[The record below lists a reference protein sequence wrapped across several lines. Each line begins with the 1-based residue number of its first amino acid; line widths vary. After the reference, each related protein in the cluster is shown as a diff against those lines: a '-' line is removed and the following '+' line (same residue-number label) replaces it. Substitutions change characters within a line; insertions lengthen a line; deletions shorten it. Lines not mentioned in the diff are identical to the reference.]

1 MQAQQGFG
9 RGSNKKIN
17 NMYGGQD
24 EEDYSVPDE
33 FLTAGQVIPL
43 RVPLERV
50 EMGRM
55 RYQAV
60 SEGSLSDLEL
70 LYEMNTSDLV
80 IRSDIPGVGG
90 GKRSPG
96 PVPGTVRLKGVTA
109 ARLELINEIP
119 GSLEGMMTRLQL
131 ELDTDAIFEPNL
143 LTRTDNEDTY
153 SMEPSVIKCRK
164 VVVIASVHETGH
176 LRDILL
182 FLKSDKSFSF
192 LDGKGESSTNKN
204 NNPYYYFQRSTSLS
218 SSIGGKSDTSGGG
231 GGESPPLTFLDTL
244 PWWSLYVPWWIY
256 SKRFRK
262 MLQIVILCYSLFS
275 VVWASW
281 QLYRHVQFIH
291 IALEPVVELLR
302 EHIKEVMEHM
312 DRLLSHLTHYWTA
325 LLSPLTVFSSLLA
338 LPFWNSILQLKTS
351 LLLLLSPLSRCLAP
365 AAQCLT
371 LVWRNVRL
379 SPLSSCL
386 GVIWRAVLS
395 SKVAVQSLD
404 ISKIQRNYIT
414 NLIFS
419 CLRSSLLGLANLIGY
434 SKSKSKQLEAIKQQ
448 KKMRGSIV
456 ASPAASPAATRSY
469 SASSIPVYY
478 HSPLLRRD
486 CDSD

>member
-1 MQAQQGFG
+1 
-9 RGSNKKIN
+9 
-17 NMYGGQD
+17 MYGGR
-24 EEDYSVPDE
+24 EDQEDHSVPEE
-33 FLTAGQVIPL
+33 FLTAGQVIPV
-43 RVPLERV
+43 RVPLERI
-50 EMGRM
+50 EMGRIK
-55 RYQAV
+55 YQAV
-60 SEGSLSDLEL
+60 PEGSLSDLEL
-70 LYEMNTSDLV
+70 LYEMHTSDLV

-96 PVPGTVRLKGVTA
+96 AVPGTVRLKGVTA

-119 GSLEGMMTRLQL
+119 GSLEGIMTRLQL
-131 ELDTDAIFEPNL
+131 ELDTDSIFEPNL
-143 LTRTDNEDTY
+143 LTRDSEDSY
-153 SMEPSVIKCRK
+153 SMEASVIKCRK
-164 VVVIASVHETGH
+164 VIIIASVHETGH

-192 LDGKGESSTNKN
+192 LDGKGERSNNTNN
-204 NNPYYYFQRSTSLS
+204 TNPYYLQRSPSLS
-218 SSIGGKSDTSGGG
+218 SSIGGRSDTSAV
-231 GGESPPLTFLDTL
+231 GETPPLTFLDTL
-244 PWWSLYVPWWIY
+244 PWWSLYVPWWVY
-256 SKRFRK
+256 SQRIRRI
-262 MLQIVILCYSLFS
+262 LQILILFYSLFS

-291 IALEPVVELLR
+291 IALEPVVELLQ
-302 EHIKEVMEHM
+302 EHIREVMELM
-312 DRLLSHLTHYWTA
+312 DGLLSHLTHYWTA

-338 LPFWNSILQLKTS
+338 LPFWNTILQLKSS
-351 LLLLLSPLSRCLAP
+351 LLLLVSPLSRCLAP
-365 AAQCLT
+365 AVQCFG
-371 LVWRNVRL
+371 LVWRNLRL
-379 SPLSSCL
+379 SPLSGCL

-395 SKVAVQSLD
+395 SKLAVQSLD
-404 ISKIQRNYIT
+404 ISKVQRNYIT

-448 KKMRGSIV
+448 KKMRGSLV
-456 ASPAASPAATRSY
+456 ASPAGSPAATRSY